1 MRQTYSFDS
10 SPFQD
15 GQQAFIGPAKV
26 QPRMAIAATGGR
38 LVKLVQRP

>member
-15 GQQAFIGPAKV
+15 GQQAFIGLQKYNQGWQSPPQAD
-26 QPRMAIAATGGR
+26 A
-38 LVKLVQRP
+38 LLN